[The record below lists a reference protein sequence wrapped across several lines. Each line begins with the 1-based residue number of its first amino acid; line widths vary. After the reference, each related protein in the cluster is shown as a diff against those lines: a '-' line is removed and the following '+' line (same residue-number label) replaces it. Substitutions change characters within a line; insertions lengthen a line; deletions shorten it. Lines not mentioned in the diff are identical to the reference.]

1 MDGLMGPRENLSALT
16 CHGPFLHSP
25 HPVTQLQGWWPPSP
39 LNECN
44 LGPFVRPPL
53 PPDDETELAV
63 DECGGCALS
72 LVALGLSG
80 SHW

>member
-63 DECGGCALS
+63 DEWRVRPES

-80 SHW
+80 SH